1 MNASATTQPSS
12 NSRNAF
18 LAGFLGW
25 TFDAFDFFILTYVL
39 GALAKDFHKPVSS
52 IVLMLTA
59 SLVMR
64 PVGAIFFG
72 LLGDRYGRRRPLMFN
87 ILFNSCI
94 EVLSGLAPSYGVL
107 LVCACC
113 LASAWAES
121 GDWALLSPWS
131 RCRRKS
137 AASFQEFCR
146 RVMPSV
152 ICSLRWRS
160 GRSFRAGAGA
170 HVFPEHRAG
179 FAHRVLV
186 VPRGGKQ
193 GLEGRRLVEERLGS
207 LFRHDRRQ
215 WKAFA
220 LSWRADVHD
229 GFPLAWQPGPLPDLP
244 PAADSLPARR

>member
-25 TFDAFDFFILTYVL
+25 TFDAFDFFFILPYVL

-72 LLGDRYGRRRPLMFN
+72 LLGDPFGHRRPLMFN

-107 LVCACC
+107 LGLRLLFGIGMGGVSALGAS
-113 LASAWAES
+113 LAMESVPAEKRGVFS
-121 GDWALLSPWS
+121 GILQEGYAIGNLL
-131 RCRRKS
+131 
-137 AASFQEFCR
+137 AAVAFWT
-146 RVMPSV
+146 VLP
-152 ICSLRWRS
+152 RW
-160 GRSFRAGAGA
+160 G
-170 HVFPEHRAG
+170 
-179 FAHRVLV
+179 
-186 VPRGGKQ
+186 
-193 GLEGRRLVEERLGS
+193 
-207 LFRHDRRQ
+207 
-215 WKAFA
+215 
-220 LSWRADVHD
+220 
-229 GFPLAWQPGPLPDLP
+229 
-244 PAADSLPARR
+244 